1 MINRLYLSGPM
12 SGLKNFNHE
21 TFNLNAAFL
30 RESGWSVFSPAEMDL
45 ELGIDLT
52 GPVTEDQYQA
62 LMRNDYR
69 ALTEC
74 SAIAFLPGWEK
85 SRGAK
90 LESDFANV
98 LKLDRYRVDAS
109 KEYLEQEQIIGFTGY
124 ARSGKNALATEF
136 VNNDGFEQHGFAD
149 ALKSILYALNPILPA
164 PNWGEV
170 GDDFGHA
177 GVVRVK
183 DYVDAFG
190 YEESKKIPEI
200 RQLLQRLGTEGG
212 REALG
217 EDIWVKTLFSLPTSA
232 RLVVSDLR
240 FANEAKA
247 IKERGGHVIRI
258 ERPDVGPANGHASE
272 KIDFEVDFTV
282 VNDRSPRE
290 AYLDVVEYLSSQRA
304 TFL

>member
-1 MINRLYLSGPM
+1 MTKRLYLSGPM

-30 RESGWSVFSPAEMDL
+30 RDEGWSVFSPAEMDL

-52 GPVTEDQYQA
+52 GPITEDQYQA

-98 LKLDRYRVDAS
+98 LKLERYRVDES
-109 KEYLEQEQIIGFTGY
+109 KSYLEQEKILAFTGFSQ
-124 ARSGKNALATEF
+124 SGKDTIAQQF
-136 VNNDGFEQHGFAD
+136 VRNLGYERIGFAD
-149 ALKSILYALNPILPA
+149 SLKSILYALNPRVELF
-164 PNWGEV
+164 N
-170 GDDFGHA
+170 DDFIGHWHIKNIVDDK
-177 GVVRVK
+177 GW
-183 DYVDAFG
+183 DYA
-190 YEESKKIPEI
+190 KKEPEI

-212 REALG
+212 RVALG
-217 EDIWVKTLFSLPTSA
+217 EDIWVKTLFNSPHGA
-232 RLVVSDLR
+232 RIVIPDVR
-240 FANEAKA
+240 FKNERDE
-247 IKERGGHVIRI
+247 IQRRGGKVIRI
-258 ERPDVGPANGHASE
+258 VRPGVGPVNDHASD

-282 VNDRSPRE
+282 MNDGTPMETFAKVLR
-290 AYLDVVEYLSSQRA
+290 YLEPP
-304 TFL
+304 F